1 MYVYVVAILSLVEI
15 LLSFVSNS
23 LTHITIPKYKKK
35 KKKNLNQG

>member
-23 LTHITIPKYKKK
+23 LTYTTVPKYKKE
-35 KKKNLNQG
+35 KNLNQG